1 MFKIFRRAWWASIAE
16 AFRAGV
22 EEGRRGGD

>member
-1 MFKIFRRAWWASIAE
+1 MFKIFHRAWWASIAD

-22 EEGRRGGD
+22 EESRRG